1 MKKSQLLVKLN
12 PRSNRAT
19 RTLLLAALLTV
30 SIATPVLAQGGGGG
44 GGGTG
49 VPIIDGILDFIDSYK
64 LPLAILGVAIIAVGL
79 LVKPV
84 FPDLWDRHKNSIV
97 YMVLGGILLT
107 MIPTVAGLIVG
118 S

>member
-1 MKKSQLLVKLN
+1 MKKSKLLVKLN

-30 SIATPVLAQGGGGG
+30 SIGTPVLAQG

-107 MIPTVAGLIVG
+107 MIPTVAALIVG

>member
-1 MKKSQLLVKLN
+1 MKKLLVKLN

-44 GGGTG
+44 TG

-79 LVKPV
+79 LAKPV
-84 FPDLWDRHKNSIV
+84 FPDLWDRHKSSIV

>member
-1 MKKSQLLVKLN
+1 MKSKLLVKLD

-30 SIATPVLAQGGGGG
+30 SIATPVLAQGG